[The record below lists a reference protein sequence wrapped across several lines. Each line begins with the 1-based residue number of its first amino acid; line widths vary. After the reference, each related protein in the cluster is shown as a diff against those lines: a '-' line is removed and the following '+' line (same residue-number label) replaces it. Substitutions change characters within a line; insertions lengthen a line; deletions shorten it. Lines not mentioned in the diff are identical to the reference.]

1 MTSDDT
7 VVPNPTQSQLRA
19 AQWGRRRFLT
29 VTGAAAALAFGGSLA
44 AADSSP
50 QRARLPYPFTLGVA
64 SGDPLADGVVLWT
77 RLAPDPLATFGGLDG
92 RLSVPVKWEVAE
104 DEAFGR
110 VVRRGTALARPE
122 FGYAVHVDV
131 RGLRPSAHY
140 FYRFRAGD
148 HLSPSGRTKTAPARD
163 GAASSMEFAFVSC
176 QHRVVGYYTA
186 YQHLANEDLDVVL
199 HLGDYIYEGA
209 DQGSLGRGHFPER
222 TLLTLDDYRAR
233 YAQYKTDPDLQAAH
247 AAFPWIVTM
256 DDHEVLSNWASDYS
270 FYYPQEA
277 KDAFVVRRAN
287 AFRAYW
293 EHMPL
298 RLTQLPSGPHL
309 PLHRRF
315 GYGDLAQFNVL
326 DTRQYRSDQ
335 ANGDGVKPPGDE
347 SRDPNRTMLGDA
359 QEQWLLDGL
368 AGSRATWNVLAQQVF
383 FSQLDLNAADDKES
397 YEMDAWDG
405 YEAGRDRIVDFIQD
419 RGIVNPVVLTGDV
432 HANNA
437 CEIKADFDDPDSATV
452 GTEFVG
458 TSISSSGDG
467 RDTDPGRDALASQLP
482 HIPYYNV
489 QRGYVHC
496 TLTPELWRTDFKV
509 LAYVSR
515 PGSPLRTDATFYV
528 ENGRPGLQQA

>member
-1 MTSDDT
+1 MTPDDP
-7 VVPNPTQSQLRA
+7 VVPRPTQGELLA
-19 AQWGRRRFLT
+19 ARWGRRRFLT

-44 AADSSP
+44 TADTSP
-50 QRARLPYPFTLGVA
+50 QRSRLAYPFTLGIA
-64 SGDPLADGVVLWT
+64 SGDPLPDGVVLWT
-77 RLAPDPLATFGGLDG
+77 RLAPEPLATFGGMDG
-92 RLSVPVKWEVAE
+92 RISVPVRWELAE
-104 DEAFGR
+104 DESFHR
-110 VVRRGTALARPE
+110 VVRRGNVLARPE
-122 FGYAVHVDV
+122 FAYSVHVDV
-131 RGLRPSAHY
+131 RGLRPSTHY

-148 HLSPSGRTKTAPARD
+148 SISPQGRTKTAPART
-163 GAASSMEFAFVSC
+163 AAPASMAFAFVSC
-176 QHRVVGYYTA
+176 QHRVVGHYTA
-186 YQHLANEDLDVVL
+186 YQHLTAEDLDVVF

-209 DQGSLGRGHFPER
+209 DQGNLGRGHFPER

-233 YAQYKTDPDLQAAH
+233 YAQYKTDADLQAAH

-270 FYYPQEA
+270 FYHPQEA
-277 KDAFVVRRAN
+277 TDAFLVRRAN

-298 RLTQLPSGPHL
+298 RLGNLPTGPDL
-309 PLHRRF
+309 PLYRRF
-315 GYGDLAQFNVL
+315 DYGGLARFNVL

-335 ANGDGVKPPGDE
+335 ANGDGIKPPSDE
-347 SRDPNRTMLGDA
+347 SRDPNRTLLGGA

-368 AGSRATWNVLAQQVF
+368 AGSGATWNVLAQQVF
-383 FSQLDLNAADDKES
+383 FSQLDLNVADDKEA

-405 YEAGRDRIVDFIQD
+405 YEAGRDRIVDFLQD
-419 RGIVNPVVLTGDV
+419 RDIANPVVLTGDV

-489 QRGYVHC
+489 QRGYVRC
-496 TLTPELWRTDFKV
+496 ELTPQSWRTDFKV
-509 LAYVSR
+509 VPYVSR
-515 PGSPLRTDATFYV
+515 PGAPLRTDATFYV
-528 ENGRPGLQQA
+528 ESGRPGLQPA